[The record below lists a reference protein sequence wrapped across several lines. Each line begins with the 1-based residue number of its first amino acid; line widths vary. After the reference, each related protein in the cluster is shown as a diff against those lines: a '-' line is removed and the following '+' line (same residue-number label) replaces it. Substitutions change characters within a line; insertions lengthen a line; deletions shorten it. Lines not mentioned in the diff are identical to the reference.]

1 MKYSEARAV
10 SEIMKRSREIRQK
23 KQKSL
28 VNNLSLAVL
37 FTFLTGV
44 GAGVYFSGSEGYE
57 GARTVYG
64 SFLLPGSAGGYV
76 LAAVV
81 SFTLGV
87 ALTLFLLW
95 RRKSKSGTPPDRDG
109 EGKNNEE

>member
-81 SFTLGV
+81 SFTAGV
-87 ALTLFLLW
+87 AITLYLLW
-95 RRKSKSGTPPDRDG
+95 RRRKNSDEAPG
-109 EGKNNEE
+109 EDDHEKD